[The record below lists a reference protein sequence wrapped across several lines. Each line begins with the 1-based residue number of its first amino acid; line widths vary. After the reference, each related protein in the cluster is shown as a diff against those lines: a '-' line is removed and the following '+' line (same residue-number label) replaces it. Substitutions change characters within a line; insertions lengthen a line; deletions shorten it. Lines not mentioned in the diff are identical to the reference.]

1 MFWFVFVLN
10 FLIQRRP
17 TRTLFYSNFQGFT
30 YCSIFDFQGSLLLSV
45 SAATRLVYQMLFC
58 LSTTFLFIF
67 LNFFEVRLSCF
78 TRRVLTLS
86 YLLVVVKQ
94 KFLFFYFRVKK
105 IITWKWSGE
114 RGIWTLAPVAR
125 PTPLAGAPL
134 RPLEYFSVVVISIWF
149 VKNSICFRRID
160 NYIRY
165 KYKCQ
170 PVFFIFFKNCLFC
183 HFDASVNFCL
193 NAIMHKICDFSGF

>member
-1 MFWFVFVLN
+1 MFWFVFILN

-67 LNFFEVRLSCF
+67 SNFFEVRLSCF

-170 PVFFIFFKNCLFC
+170 PVFFIFFKNKNVNIK
-183 HFDASVNFCL
+183 FD
-193 NAIMHKICDFSGF
+193 IFSCFYRFAVLHNT

>member
-1 MFWFVFVLN
+1 MFKPFYCCFGL
-10 FLIQRRP
+10 FLFWIFSFKDVQP
-17 TRTLFYSNFQGFT
+17 GLFFYSNFQGFT

-67 LNFFEVRLSCF
+67 SNFFEVRLSCF

-134 RPLEYFSVVVISIWF
+134 RPLEYFSEFMIPYDFALSTCV
-149 VKNSICFRRID
+149 FRRIAY
-160 NYIRY
+160 YIVWVLL
-165 KYKCQ
+165 CQ
-170 PVFFIFFKNCLFC
+170 P
-183 HFDASVNFCL
+183 HF
-193 NAIMHKICDFSGF
+193 

>member
-1 MFWFVFVLN
+1 MFKPFYCCFGLFFRRTSFCSSRSVHPALQAVLCLPCIANVLN

-45 SAATRLVYQMLFC
+45 SAATRSVYQMLFC

-67 LNFFEVRLSCF
+67 SNFFEVRLPCF

-105 IITWKWSGE
+105 IITWK
-114 RGIWTLAPVAR
+114 
-125 PTPLAGAPL
+125 
-134 RPLEYFSVVVISIWF
+134 
-149 VKNSICFRRID
+149 
-160 NYIRY
+160 
-165 KYKCQ
+165 
-170 PVFFIFFKNCLFC
+170 
-183 HFDASVNFCL
+183 
-193 NAIMHKICDFSGF
+193 

>member
-1 MFWFVFVLN
+1 MFKPFYCCFGLFSFWTFSFKDVQPGLF
-10 FLIQRRP
+10 
-17 TRTLFYSNFQGFT
+17 FYSNFQGFT

-45 SAATRLVYQMLFC
+45 SAATHSVYQMLFC

-67 LNFFEVRLSCF
+67 SNFFEVRLSCF

-134 RPLEYFSVVVISIWF
+134 RPLEYICTLPWKPAAVILKI
-149 VKNSICFRRID
+149 KALCCFQACLSLPPPRWCIT
-160 NYIRY
+160 NYTYLGVR
-165 KYKCQ
+165 CQ
-170 PVFFIFFKNCLFC
+170 QLILPYFTIFFR
-183 HFDASVNFCL
+183 
-193 NAIMHKICDFSGF
+193 